1 MKAES
6 PLWIMVYIFYI
17 VNVEMVKDTMPTYI
31 YSNPMKA
38 ESPLWI
44 MVYIVNVEMVKD
56 TTPTAAMV

>member
-1 MKAES
+1 MNTES
-6 PLWIMVYIFYI
+6 PLWIMVYI
-17 VNVEMVKDTMPTYI
+17 VNLEMVKDTTPA

-56 TTPTAAMV
+56 TTPTAIMV